1 MLVVGIAGGVASGK
15 SLVARCF
22 QHFGAEVLDGDRI
35 GHEVLQEPEVIQQI
49 VHRWGDGILDDGQIS
64 RPRLGRIVFGPPP
77 DGPEALKHLERI
89 THQRIGEEIQRR
101 LDLARHDPSRQA
113 CVLDAAL
120 MFKVGWDQMCD
131 RIVFV
136 DTPLKIRIQ
145 RSRQRGWTAVEV
157 EKREA
162 NQTSVLEKK
171 SKSTDVIDSSKSKD
185 ATYRQAADLWRGWGL
200 QLPVELFEPSTLFD

>member
-1 MLVVGIAGGVASGK
+1 
-15 SLVARCF
+15 
-22 QHFGAEVLDGDRI
+22 
-35 GHEVLQEPEVIQQI
+35 VLQEPEVIQQI
-49 VHRWGDGILDDGQIS
+49 VHRWGDGILDDGLIS
-64 RPRLGRIVFGPPP
+64 RVRLGEIVFGPPP

-101 LDLARHDPSRQA
+101 LDQAQQDPSCQA
-113 CVLDAAL
+113 CILDAAL

-136 DTPLKIRIQ
+136 NTPLEIRIQ
-145 RSRQRGWTAVEV
+145 RSKQRGWSVQEV

-171 SKSTDVIDSSKSKD
+171 SKSTDVIDNSKSKD
-185 ATYRQAADLWRGWGL
+185 ATYRQAADLWQSWGL
-200 QLPVELFEPSTLFD
+200 QLPVESFEPSTLFD

>member
-89 THQRIGEEIQRR
+89 THPRIGEQIQRR
-101 LDLARHDPSRQA
+101 LDLARQDPTCQA

-120 MFKVGWDQMCD
+120 MFKVGWNKMCD

-136 DTPLKIRIQ
+136 DAPLEIRIQ

-185 ATYRQAADLWRGWGL
+185 VTYRQAADLWQSWGL